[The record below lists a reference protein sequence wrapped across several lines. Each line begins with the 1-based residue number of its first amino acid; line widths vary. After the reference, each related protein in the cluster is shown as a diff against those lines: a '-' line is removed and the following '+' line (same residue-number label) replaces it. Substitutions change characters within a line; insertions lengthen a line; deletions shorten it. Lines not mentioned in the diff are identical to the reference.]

1 MNKLNFLQPDKN
13 NLSTHLYAGATL
25 VSFSIFIVF
34 LNSFFNKDLISF
46 LPETI
51 SFFLPLVL
59 GFIGLHLI
67 RIDYSGLKLLDKINK
82 NINTNNFNAFLSLL
96 ILFIVI
102 KALPPLLSWFILDA
116 NIAGDSKD
124 VCTGTGA
131 CWTYIKIWFNRF
143 MYGMYPNAEQW
154 RINLSFISLAF
165 LGTIGFFATEKFKK
179 YLTLYYVVIYPV
191 IAFFFIFFFISGG
204 PIFFDFSYGIIA
216 AVISIIIGFIIPSK
230 FKMYYFIIVPITL
243 YILLKYIFF
252 YEELIELGKLEALEW
267 VETGAWGGLS
277 LTFIVSFFCLIFCFP
292 IGLFLSLGR
301 RSDFPII
308 KYISIGMI
316 EFWRGV
322 PLITVLFMSSV
333 MFPMFLPEDMFID
346 KLVRVIIAISLFEAA
361 YVAEVIRGGLQALPR
376 GQYDAAKSLGMG
388 YWKMHILVILP
399 QALKLVI
406 PGIANTFL
414 ALVKDTPLIFV
425 VGLLEIVG
433 MLNLAKTNPDWLG
446 FAMEGYVFASV
457 LFFIICYAMSK
468 YSYNLEQKY
477 KTER

>member
-13 NLSTHLYAGATL
+13 NLNIYLYTGVTL
-25 VSFSIFIVF
+25 VSLSIFIVF
-34 LNSFFNKDLISF
+34 LNSFFSKDLISF

-51 SFFLPLVL
+51 SFLLPLVL
-59 GFIGLHLI
+59 GFIGLNLI
-67 RIDYSGLKLLDKINK
+67 RIDYSGLKFLDKINK

-96 ILFIVI
+96 IVFVVI

-179 YLTLYYVVIYPV
+179 YLTLYYVVVYPV

-216 AVISIIIGFIIPSK
+216 AVISIIIGFFIPSK

-243 YILLKYIFF
+243 YILLKYVFF

-433 MLNLAKTNPDWLG
+433 MLNLAKTNPEWLG